1 LSLSAERTPEICP
14 FGCATQ
20 KSLICAEYVV
30 GLFGILLKEFDSEV
44 AEACGA

>member
-14 FGCATQ
+14 LGCATQ

-30 GLFGILLKEFDSEV
+30 GLLRILFEKFDSEV